1 MPEGKKSVVFLKE
14 IQNLLQ
20 IALIYE
26 EKEKEWQVGQKS
38 ARHSGEPRF
47 VCLYDLC
54 QEQMSSL

>member
-26 EKEKEWQVGQKS
+26 EKEKE
-38 ARHSGEPRF
+38 
-47 VCLYDLC
+47 
-54 QEQMSSL
+54 